1 MKKCSMQLKLSYII
15 NSISNIN
22 IIHIIYR
29 LKVICMHVEKEYRE
43 LENIEEIRVYNITK
57 DKVFQEAEQVTKL
70 DKVRF
75 SNIMK
80 LVPSDI
86 NVFQPIDDDDYIV
99 ERIGWNLLERLN
111 VRLEDVVGRKF
122 SEASPFYYGIFK
134 DTFREVCQTNKTKA
148 MRIYYY
154 MSDKIVTLANIHV
167 LCDEGKVYIISD
179 LKKAD
184 HTSKSVEDQK
194 REEDENKATLIEY
207 FSQTGSFYKARDEY
221 TWTPGI
227 YNIINRSKETSDA
240 FYNIIFDLV
249 IPEDQPLVEELL
261 QTMSPETDTYENIIR
276 IKTPGGHTKYLDT
289 YLYAKFD
296 EDGEEISSYGL
307 FKDISIDT
315 HKHLTRPVDFMLN
328 GFNHNSK
335 LSLLVEPLSKRYE
348 FSEGF
353 YKMVEIPKDEYIHGK
368 SIIENILEDDV
379 KEELQRLIDGEIS
392 EVNSVFTYAVN
403 GDMDNCKI
411 CELFIERFKY
421 GNKDHSIG
429 FLTDITI
436 SRKKQ
441 QELIKSNATKNIL
454 IKEVHHRVKNNLQ
467 VLNSF
472 LNLERRTYKDNPNR
486 ILDNMQARLSSLALL
501 HEKTYN
507 TDDFININLA
517 DYMKDQDATLHML
530 FGAKDINF
538 TSEVDPEI
546 HLSINI
552 ITPLLL
558 IVDELT
564 MNAIKHAFPDPDMP
578 NKTISKKI
586 DFVDEHVCELI
597 LKDNGAGLK
606 DPDALTNHNLGWEI
620 INNLTR
626 QINGELEILDC
637 EVGTGFRIVFPTN
650 FEHEIAYTK
659 EQ

>member
-1 MKKCSMQLKLSYII
+1 
-15 NSISNIN
+15 
-22 IIHIIYR
+22 
-29 LKVICMHVEKEYRE
+29 MHVERQYRE
-43 LENIEEIRVYNITK
+43 LEKIEEIRVYNIER
-57 DKVFQEAEQVTKL
+57 DKVFHPSEPVKKL
-70 DKVRF
+70 DNVRF
-75 SNIMK
+75 SNVMK
-80 LVPSDI
+80 HVPSDI
-86 NVFQPIDDDDYIV
+86 NVFQPMDDGDFLV

-111 VRLEDVVGRKF
+111 LKLEDVEGRRF
-122 SEASPFYYGIFK
+122 SEASPFYCDIFK
-134 DTFREVCQTNKTKA
+134 DIFNEVLETGETKV
-148 MRIYYY
+148 MRIFYYI
-154 MSDKIVTLANIHV
+154 SDKIVTLANIHI
-167 LCDEGKVYIISD
+167 LSDEGKIYVVSD
-179 LKKAD
+179 LTKAENI
-184 HTSKSVEDQK
+184 TKSVEEQK
-194 REEDENKATLIEY
+194 KEDDENKATLIEY
-207 FSQTGSFYKARDEY
+207 FSQTGSFYKAHDEY

-227 YNIINRSKETSDA
+227 YNIINRTKETSDA

-249 IPEDQPLVEELL
+249 IPEDKPLVEELL
-261 QTMSPETDTYENIIR
+261 GTMSPETDTYENIIR
-276 IKTPGGHTKYLDT
+276 IKTPGGHIKYLDT
-289 YLYAKFD
+289 YLYSKFD
-296 EDGEEISSYGL
+296 ENGEEISSYGL
-307 FKDISIDT
+307 FKDISIDS

-353 YKMVEIPKDEYIHGK
+353 YKMIEVPKSEYIHNE
-368 SIIENILEDDV
+368 SILNNIVEEDVRRELE
-379 KEELQRLIDGEIS
+379 KLIAGDIT
-392 EVNSVFTYAVN
+392 EVNKVLTYKVK
-403 GDMDNCKI
+403 GDKEKTKV

-429 FLTDITI
+429 FLTDITL

-472 LNLERRTYKDNPNR
+472 LNLEKRAYGDNPNR

-507 TDDFININLA
+507 TDDFININLE
-517 DYMKDQDATLHML
+517 DYMKDQDSTLHML
-530 FGAKDINF
+530 FGAKNINF
-538 TSEVDPEI
+538 TSDVDPRI
-546 HLSINI
+546 HLSMDV

-586 DFVDEHVCELI
+586 EFIDDHICELI
-597 LKDNGAGLK
+597 LKDNGVGLK
-606 DPDALTNHNLGWEI
+606 DPDALVNHNLGWEI

-626 QINGELEILDC
+626 QINGELELLDC
-637 EVGTGFRIVFPTN
+637 EVGTGFRIIFPVN
-650 FEHEIAYTK
+650 FKHTIDQHK
-659 EQ
+659 EKWEENK

>member
-1 MKKCSMQLKLSYII
+1 
-15 NSISNIN
+15 
-22 IIHIIYR
+22 
-29 LKVICMHVEKEYRE
+29 MHVEKQYRE
-43 LENIEEIRVYNITK
+43 LEKIEEIRVYNIEK
-57 DKVFQEAEQVTKL
+57 NEVFQEAK
-70 DKVRF
+70 KVKELEDIRF

-80 LVPSDI
+80 HIPSDI
-86 NVFQPIDDDDYIV
+86 NVFQPLDDGDYLV

-111 VRLEDVVGRKF
+111 LMPEDVEGRKF
-122 SEASPFYYGIFK
+122 SETSPFYFSIFK
-134 DTFREVCQTNKTKA
+134 ETFEEVCKTGKTKP
-148 MRIYYY
+148 MRIFYYI
-154 MSDKIVTLANIHV
+154 SDKIVTLANIHV
-167 LCDEGKVYIISD
+167 LYDEGKVYILSD
-179 LKKAD
+179 LTKAE
-184 HTSKSVEDQK
+184 HVTKSIEERQK
-194 REEDENKATLIEY
+194 EEDENKATLIEY
-207 FSQTGSFYKARDEY
+207 FSQTGSFYKAHDEY

-249 IPEDQPLVEELL
+249 IPEDRPLVEELID
-261 QTMSPETDTYENIIR
+261 TMSPETDTYENIIR
-276 IKTPGGHTKYLDT
+276 IKTPGGHIKYLDT
-289 YLYAKFD
+289 YLYSKFD
-296 EDGEEISSYGL
+296 ANGEVVSHYGL
-307 FKDISIDT
+307 FKDISIDS

-353 YKMVEIPKDEYIHGK
+353 YKMIEIPKREYHHSE
-368 SIIENILEDDV
+368 SILENIVEDDV
-379 KEELQRLIDGEIS
+379 RKDIKRLIDGEIT
-392 EVNSVFTYAVN
+392 ELNKVLTYKVH

-429 FLTDITI
+429 FLTDITL

-441 QELIKSNATKNIL
+441 QELIRSNATKNIL

-472 LNLERRTYKDNPNR
+472 LNLERREYADNPNR

-507 TDDFININLA
+507 TDDFININLQ
-517 DYMKDQDATLHML
+517 DYMKDQDETLHML

-538 TSEVDPEI
+538 TSEVDPKI
-546 HLSINI
+546 HLSIDV

-564 MNAIKHAFPDPDMP
+564 MNAIKHAFPDHDMP

-586 DFVDEHVCELI
+586 DFVDEHICKLI
-597 LKDNGAGLK
+597 LRDNGVGLK
-606 DPDALTNHNLGWEI
+606 DPNALINHNLGWEI

-637 EVGTGFRIVFPTN
+637 EVGTGFKILFPVN
-650 FEHEIAYTK
+650 FDHTIAYHREEWGK
-659 EQ
+659 SNEN

>member
-1 MKKCSMQLKLSYII
+1 
-15 NSISNIN
+15 
-22 IIHIIYR
+22 
-29 LKVICMHVEKEYRE
+29 MHVERQYRE
-43 LENIEEIRVYNITK
+43 LEKIEEIRVYNI
-57 DKVFQEAEQVTKL
+57 DKNELFRQAEPVKKL

-75 SNIMK
+75 SNIMRH
-80 LVPSDI
+80 VPSDI
-86 NVFQPIDDDDYIV
+86 NVFQPIEGEDDYIV

-111 VRLEDVVGRKF
+111 LTLDDVVGRKF
-122 SEASPFYYGIFK
+122 SEASPFYYDIFK
-134 DTFREVCQTNKTKA
+134 DIFKEVRETGETKA
-148 MRIYYY
+148 LRIFYYI
-154 MSDKIVTLANIHV
+154 SDKIATLANIHV
-167 LCDEGKVYIISD
+167 LYDEGEVYIISD
-179 LKKAD
+179 LRKAES
-184 HTSKSVEDQK
+184 TIKSIEQQQKED
-194 REEDENKATLIEY
+194 EENKATLIEY
-207 FSQTGSFYKARDEY
+207 FSHTGSYYKTHDEY
-221 TWTPGI
+221 TWTSGI
-227 YNIINRSKETSDA
+227 YNIINRSKESSDA
-240 FYNIIFDLV
+240 YYNIIFDLV
-249 IPEDQPLVEELL
+249 IPEDRPLVEELL
-261 QTMSPETDTYENIIR
+261 ETMSPETDTYENIIR
-276 IKTPGGHTKYLDT
+276 IKTPGGTIKYLDT
-289 YLYAKFD
+289 YLYSKFD
-296 EDGEEISSYGL
+296 EDGNELSHYGL
-307 FKDISIDT
+307 FKDISVDS

-328 GFNHNSK
+328 GFNHHSK

-353 YKMVEIPKDEYIHGK
+353 YKMIEIPKNEYHHSESVIDN
-368 SIIENILEDDV
+368 IIEDDV
-379 KEELQRLIDGEIS
+379 KDNLKRLIRGEIS
-392 EVNSVFTYAVN
+392 EVNDVFTYKVG

-429 FLTDITI
+429 FLTDITL

-472 LNLERRTYKDNPNR
+472 LNLERRAYGNNPNR

-507 TDDFININLA
+507 TEDFININLE
-517 DYMKDQDATLHML
+517 DYMKDQDSTLHML

-546 HLSINI
+546 HLSIDV

-564 MNAIKHAFPDPDMP
+564 MNAIKHAFPDPDMQ

-586 DFVDEHVCELI
+586 DFIDEHVCELI
-597 LKDNGAGLK
+597 LWDNGVGLK
-606 DPDALTNHNLGWEI
+606 DKDALINHNLGWEI

-637 EVGTGFRIVFPTN
+637 EVGTGFKIIFPVN
-650 FEHEIAYTK
+650 FDHTIAYHR
-659 EQ
+659 EQWEGKNNEN